1 MNRNHQIL
9 FNVFLFAIA
18 GIACYG
24 QEKSKTY
31 KETFNVSKDAVLNID
46 TSHADIEFET
56 WNKDQVEIT
65 AIVELE
71 GATNEEAKSYFKED
85 MVKIVG
91 NSKEIEVSTR
101 GRSFSRAYN
110 YNFDDLQFVIPDVSF
125 VEPLFEDLRIPEL
138 SEIIVMPDL
147 PPMPPVP
154 HIQFDYDAYKK
165 DGDEYMKKWKK
176 DFDQNFDEEYQD
188 RFEEWGEEV
197 KRMAQERN
205 KLLEERRAERE
216 ELLEE
221 RRVEREELLEERNKL
236 REEALA
242 KREKLIDQRD
252 SLRKQR
258 NEVRHL
264 LRSDGMIR
272 IQSDDDTNTFYFS
285 FDGENKKYKVKK
297 SIKIKMPKS
306 VKLKMNVKHGEVKL
320 AENTKNI
327 NASLSYASLHAST
340 IDGDRTNIRASYSPV
355 VVQKWNYGRLKTDYS
370 ESVSLEEVGELKLNG
385 ISSNIIIDRLVDK
398 LYVTNN
404 LGSLQINSVSDSFSN
419 IDITV
424 ENGEVQC
431 KIPSVPFSIYVN
443 ENTSDFIC
451 PTMISLESSKNYP
464 ITVRK
469 GYHIN
474 KSTDKS
480 ININSKYSEVV
491 LKQ

>member
-18 GIACYG
+18 GITCYG

-56 WNKDQVEIT
+56 WDKNQVEIT

-71 GATNEEAKSYFKED
+71 GATDEEAKSYFKED
-85 MVKIVG
+85 IVKIIG

-101 GRSFSRAYN
+101 GRSFSKTYN
-110 YNFDDLQFVIPDVSF
+110 YNFDDLQVVIPDLSF
-125 VEPLFEDLRIPEL
+125 VEPLFEDLRNPEL
-138 SEIIVMPDL
+138 SEIFVMPNL

-176 DFDQNFDEEYQD
+176 DFDKSFDEEYQE
-188 RFEEWGEEV
+188 RFDAWGKRVEE
-197 KRMAQERN
+197 MAKE
-205 KLLEERRAERE
+205 RAEKAEEYEEKRK

-221 RRVEREELLEERNKL
+221 RDKL
-236 REEALA
+236 REESRAQ
-242 KREKLIDQRD
+242 RDKLLDQRD

-258 NEVRHL
+258 NESRHL
-264 LRSDGMIR
+264 FKSDRVIR
-272 IQSDDDTNTFYFS
+272 IHSDDDTNTFYYS
-285 FDGENKKYKVKK
+285 SDGENKKYKVKK
-297 SIKIKMPKS
+297 RIQIKMPKS

-355 VVQKWNYGRLKTDYS
+355 VVRKWNYGQLKTNYS
-370 ESVSLEEVGELKLNG
+370 ERVSLEEVGELKLNG
-385 ISSNIIIDRLVDK
+385 ISSNIVIDRLVDK

-404 LGSLQINSVSDSFSN
+404 LGSLQINSISDSFSN

-424 ENGEVQC
+424 ENGEVLC

-443 ENTSDFIC
+443 ENTSDFTC
-451 PTMISLESSKNYP
+451 PSIISLGSSKNYTTN
-464 ITVRK
+464 IHK